1 MLDKERMKKEI
12 MDLIHTEK
20 ESFEKR
26 LEAYKDMDDP
36 TEEDYAVLNADWI
49 AALER
54 IQACYD
60 KNNGQDF
67 LFLRNTIAPLLKMLE
82 EARETDGSSDHEAAT
97 VSLEY
102 KPKLLDSSLQR
113 VYVVLYQAQ
122 GGDMSQWVTQL
133 QSLPKL
139 LATRPV
145 YLDEDDARQVCR
157 TGSDSM
163 TKGYA
168 SMVVKKDSIMQ
179 DEFALRRKDQ
189 SDKQLVLLKDNAI
202 ENGGEIECLVLG
214 VERYRWLSR
223 QLLPMFA

>member
-12 MDLIHTEK
+12 MDLVHTEK
-20 ESFEKR
+20 EGFEKR

-97 VSLEY
+97 VPLEY

-157 TGSDSM
+157 TGGDSM